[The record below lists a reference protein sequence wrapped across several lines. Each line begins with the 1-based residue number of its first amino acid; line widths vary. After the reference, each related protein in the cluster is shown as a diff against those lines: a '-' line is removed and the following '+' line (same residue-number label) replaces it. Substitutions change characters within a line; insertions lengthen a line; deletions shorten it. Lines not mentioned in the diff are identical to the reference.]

1 MPRQKIP
8 SWNDTDV
15 RTIPQSVGDG
25 SIQQEYLAWSFAAV
39 AADFQEMYWMPEDQP
54 FGANF
59 RGATGP

>member
-25 SIQQEYLAWSFAAV
+25 SIQQEYVTWSFAAV
-39 AADFQEMYWMPEDQP
+39 AADFQEMYWMLKDQP